1 QFMALVQQKTKFIA
15 LLLKASNKN
24 EASKTFST
32 LANLFKQMPPQEKLN
47 ETDLNQKLIIPF
59 KEMKKLHLDTAELS

>member
-1 QFMALVQQKTKFIA
+1 MALVQQKTKFIS
-15 LLLKASNKN
+15 LLLKAN
-24 EASKTFST
+24 EKDETSKTFST

-59 KEMKKLHLDTAELS
+59 KEIKRLQLDPTELS